1 LPERDPEFRALLAQ
15 YEDGVLLFKISED
28 SVWAR
33 AGADESGLRAHFAAH
48 ADEYRFPQRRRV
60 LAFGTPSDSLL
71 ERVRSDLAAGRAAG
85 EILEEYRESPLTLRL
100 DTVYVA
106 DSTASPL
113 DLTLAMDPGQF
124 TEVVPERSRLAVYLL
139 DAIEPPRAK
148 TFAEA
153 RAEVVS
159 AYQDVLEAEW
169 VARLRQQYDART
181 YPERLVGA
189 FRGPRPAW
197 AAPAGVSAG
206 AETAP
211 TPGGGQ

>member
-1 LPERDPEFRALLAQ
+1 MRQSAPFPTVIPSSARCWLSMRMACFSSRSRRTRYGPAPAPTKMAC
-15 YEDGVLLFKISED
+15 VPIS
-28 SVWAR
+28 
-33 AGADESGLRAHFAAH
+33 
-48 ADEYRFPQRRRV
+48 QRRRV

-71 ERVRSDLAAGRAAG
+71 ERVRSDLGAGRAAS
-85 EILEEYRESPLTLRL
+85 EILEDYRESPLTLRL

-113 DLTLAMDPGQF
+113 DLTLAMEPGQF

-139 DAIEPPRAK
+139 DAIEAPRAK

-159 AYQDVLEAEW
+159 SYQDVLEAAW
-169 VARLRQQYDART
+169 VARLREQYDART
-181 YPERLVGA
+181 YPERVVGA
-189 FRGPRPAW
+189 FQGPRPAW
-197 AAPAGVSAG
+197 ATPAGASPG
-206 AETAP
+206 AASAP